1 MDTLAGTTPA
11 AIAKATVIFGPV
23 VASQRADGTLV
34 ILSDVRKFKAAI
46 KAENAVSGMVISHLT
61 VEEEAQI
68 SHKLNQLTQDEQWTV
83 CGNQDDFLPVMMSGF
98 NPGHYRNQVLLTC
111 EACRLNKQEG
121 F

>member
-1 MDTLAGTTPA
+1 MDTPAGTTPA

-23 VASQRADGTLV
+23 VASQRGDGTLV
-34 ILSDVRKFKAAI
+34 ILSDVRKFEAAQKAG
-46 KAENAVSGMVISHLT
+46 NAVSGMVISGLT
-61 VEEEAQI
+61 VEQESQI

-83 CGNQDDFLPVMMSGF
+83 CGNQEGFLSAMMSDF

>member
-1 MDTLAGTTPA
+1 MRGKYVRSVT
-11 AIAKATVIFGPV
+11 FE
-23 VASQRADGTLV
+23 SQ
-34 ILSDVRKFKAAI
+34 ILHHPPWI
-46 KAENAVSGMVISHLT
+46 KTFSYKQVSGMVISHLT
-61 VEEEAQI
+61 GEEEAQI

-83 CGNQDDFLPVMMSGF
+83 CGNQEDFLSVMMSDF